1 MGEGLFSSDIGA
13 TAGTILIVVSAA
25 TSFLTAAAGIG
36 GGVALLA
43 VMAVLMPAQALIP
56 VHGVVQLGSNA
67 GRAAIMLR
75 DVKTTVL
82 LPFLGGSLVGATIGG
97 LTVVQLPPEILKI
110 GLAAFV
116 LWSAWGR
123 PFAAAGRFAIALTGA
138 FSSFLTMFF
147 GATGTFVSAMVKT
160 LQLGRLE
167 HVATHS
173 ACMVGQHLI
182 KVAAFGL
189 LGFAYGPYLPLI
201 VAMVASGFLGTV
213 IGKRVLVKMKDRSFH
228 RVLSVV
234 LTLLALRL
242 LYDGASALM
251 SGAGGT

>member
-1 MGEGLFSSDIGA
+1 MLEFLFPTDVGT
-13 TAGTILIVVSAA
+13 TAGAILVAFSAV
-25 TSFLTAAAGIG
+25 TSFLTAAVGIG

-67 GRAAIMLR
+67 GRTLIMLR
-75 DVKTTVL
+75 DVKTAVL
-82 LPFLGGSLVGATIGG
+82 LPFLAGSVVGAAIGG
-97 LTVVQLPPEILKI
+97 LTVVQLPPAVLKI
-110 GLAAFV
+110 GLAAFI

-123 PFAAAGRFAIALTGA
+123 PIAAAGRFAILLTGA

-147 GATGTFVSAMVKT
+147 GATGTFISAMVKT
-160 LQLGRLE
+160 LRLGRLE

-173 ACMVGQHLI
+173 ACMVAQHLI

-213 IGKRVLVKMKDRSFH
+213 IGKRVLVTMQDRNFH

-242 LYDGASALM
+242 LYDGVSVLVAAP
-251 SGAGGT
+251 AI